1 VLIDGVV
8 RELRRIQKLEEGENR
23 VLGPPCLSHTDQFS
37 RARARRYGASA
48 LLPQKP
54 TTEQVRESGTPCAYV
69 SGQFRGGKKKP
80 IARGRKAGVQRP
92 GKRRRR

>member
-8 RELRRIQKLEEGENR
+8 RELRRIQKPEEGENR
-23 VLGPPCLSHTDQFS
+23 VLGPPHLSHTDQFS

-54 TTEQVRESGTPCAYV
+54 TAEQVRESGTPCAYV
-69 SGQFRGGKKKP
+69 SGR
-80 IARGRKAGVQRP
+80 
-92 GKRRRR
+92 